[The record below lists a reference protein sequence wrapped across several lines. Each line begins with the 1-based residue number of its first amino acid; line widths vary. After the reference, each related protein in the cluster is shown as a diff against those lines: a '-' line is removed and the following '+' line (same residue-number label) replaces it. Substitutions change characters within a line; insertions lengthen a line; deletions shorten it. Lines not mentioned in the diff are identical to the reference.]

1 MPQHRLRCSRL
12 RHARVRLAVLAVST
26 ALLGAAAT
34 ASAPAVTPTPARASA
49 PAAAPASVPVAQPPQ
64 AVLGDPYVE
73 TSLLFG
79 TAHADGSPPV
89 TDRQFRRFV
98 DEFVTPRFPEG
109 LTVQQGQG
117 QYRDAHGAIERERS
131 YELILWYPLSR
142 KGPSG
147 RKIEEIRSAYT
158 QRFGQESV
166 ARADHPISVDF

>member
-1 MPQHRLRCSRL
+1 M
-12 RHARVRLAVLAVST
+12 AVST

-34 ASAPAVTPTPARASA
+34 APAPAVTPASA
-49 PAAAPASVPVAQPPQ
+49 PASVSVSQPPS

-73 TSLLFG
+73 TSLIFG
-79 TAHADGSPPV
+79 TAHPDGSPPV
-89 TDRQFRRFV
+89 TDRQFRGFV
-98 DEFVTPRFPEG
+98 DAFVTPRFPEG

-117 QYRDAHGAIERERS
+117 QYRDAHGTIERERS
-131 YELILWYPLSR
+131 YELILLYPVSR

-166 ARADHPISVDF
+166 ARVDHRTSVDF